1 MIIDTS
7 AIMAILFGESE
18 AMHYE
23 QTIAATWP
31 RRMSAVALLEA
42 TMVIEG
48 RGGTAA
54 GRQLDMFLDKAE
66 IELVPVT
73 PEHVEV
79 ARRAAAVR
87 QGQSS
92 GGVELRRLSRLRA
105 REGHRR
111 AAAVQGGRLHPHRRR
126 TGVTPG
132 VNPATRR
139 GDGSPARPR
148 TRAPRP

>member
-23 QTIAATWP
+23 QTIATTWP
-31 RRMSAVALLEA
+31 RRVSAVALLEA

-79 ARRAAAVR
+79 ARRAW
-87 QGQSS
+87 
-92 GGVELRRLSRLRA
+92 RRF
-105 REGHRR
+105 GKGNHR
-111 AAAVQGGRLHPHRRR
+111 AALNFGDCLAYALAKATGEPLLFKGDDFTR
-126 TGVTPG
+126 TDV
-132 VNPATRR
+132 AQ
-139 GDGSPARPR
+139 A
-148 TRAPRP
+148 